1 MPKKL
6 KTEDIITTKDHL
18 HDIDYLAGR
27 ALMIFND
34 EYEGE
39 ADSWLDDIKDIQRKC
54 SILLTRDFTRRAEAR
69 AARYANLTRKEE

>member
-1 MPKKL
+1 MSKKL

-18 HDIDYLAGR
+18 QDIDYLAGR

-39 ADSWLDDIKDIQRKC
+39 ADSWKDDIKDIQKKC
-54 SILLTRDFTRRAEAR
+54 SILLIRDYINRSNARAER
-69 AARYANLTRKEE
+69 LSTERKEK

>member
-1 MPKKL
+1 MPRSTG
-6 KTEDIITTKDHL
+6 TEDIITTKDHL

-34 EYEGE
+34 EYEGD

-54 SILLTRDFTRRAEAR
+54 SILLTRDFIRRADAR
-69 AARYANLTRKEE
+69 AARHAKLTRKEE

>member
-1 MPKKL
+1 MCNKL
-6 KTEDIITTKDHL
+6 KTEDTITDKDHL
-18 HDIDYLAGR
+18 QDIDYLAGR

-54 SILLTRDFTRRAEAR
+54 SILLTRDFTKRADAR
-69 AARYANLTRKEE
+69 AARYAKLTRKEE